1 MKLRIYIIDIVV
13 LILIPIILGYILY
26 SIIPINNFEPLS
38 VVSVTSSVN
47 LLIWIGIII
56 QILVSIYLFKNKNLE
71 QLLNFNLY
79 ISLIYIT
86 TTKLLIEGLALKGTP
101 LPDSD
106 IRGDLLAI
114 VQLAQNAE
122 KNLWSGSGYPPVW
135 PTIIGNIAR
144 ILDIHVLAI
153 FKPAEL
159 ILLAVSPFL
168 IFLTWKLILKSWMAL
183 TITIFQTLSS
193 SFNYKN
199 LALNILIPFI
209 IFVIISAVNQM
220 NINIKIRLKYLI
232 YGISIGLISLMYFG
246 YLYWLTPFLILLTV
260 LSFFGKNRSLLIEIQ
275 LLVFL
280 GIALAIIPIIYPLTQ
295 LKMSN
300 LYLVILITILFL
312 ITNSQLKGRNF
323 INLAGSTIIIFVL
336 LIILF
341 DYRAND
347 EWFEGGIEQNN
358 PTLNPILPFD
368 NYKVIFILLFLYL
381 IYRFISKKE
390 YYIYLQILI
399 AIYLS
404 STFFMYLIASQM
416 QISKRVDLWP
426 RATEIQS
433 YVLSLTSILI
443 IILILENIFEKISIQ
458 TSYDENPVRIQ
469 FIYLFAMLIIGSY
482 FVSNLG
488 NQTYAVMPTQT
499 FNGAWYAHQ
508 GCSNPHKDPMLA
520 KVFENYSDIQKFL
533 RSNCSS
539 VNWPEVA
546 SIK

>member
-1 MKLRIYIIDIVV
+1 
-13 LILIPIILGYILY
+13 LILIPFILGYILY

-56 QILVSIYLFKNKNLE
+56 QILVSIYLFKNRNLN

-79 ISLIYIT
+79 ISLIYTT
-86 TTKLLIEGLALKGTP
+86 TTKLLIESLALKGTP
-101 LPDSD
+101 LPGSD

-122 KNLWSGSGYPPVW
+122 KNLWSGSGYPPMW
-135 PTIIGNIAR
+135 PTLIGNIAR
-144 ILDIHVLAI
+144 IFDLHVLAI

-159 ILLAVSPFL
+159 MLLAVAPFL
-168 IFLTWKLILKSWMAL
+168 IFLIWRLILKSWMAL
-183 TITIFQTLSS
+183 TITIFQTLGT
-193 SFNYKN
+193 SFDYKN
-199 LALNILIPFI
+199 LTLNILIPFI
-209 IFVIISAVNQM
+209 IFVIISAVNQK
-220 NINIKIRLKYLI
+220 NINIYIRLKYLTF
-232 YGISIGLISLMYFG
+232 GIFIGLITLLYFG

-260 LSFFGKNRSLLIEIQ
+260 LSFFCKNKSLLIELQ

-280 GIALAIIPIIYPLTQ
+280 GIALALIPIIYPLTQ
-295 LKMSN
+295 LNMGN
-300 LYLVILITILFL
+300 LYLVISITILFL

-323 INLAGSTIIIFVL
+323 INLGGSTLIIFAL

-347 EWFEGGIEQNN
+347 EWFEGGIEKNN
-358 PTLNPILPFD
+358 PTLDSILPFD
-368 NYKVIFILLFLYL
+368 AYTVVFIPFFLYL

-416 QISKRVDLWP
+416 QLSKRVDLWP
-426 RATEIQS
+426 RATEVQS
-433 YVLSLTSILI
+433 YILSITSILI
-443 IILILENIFEKISIQ
+443 IILILENIFEKISIP

-469 FIYLFAMLIIGSY
+469 FIYFFAMLIIGSY

-488 NQTYAVMPTQT
+488 NQTYEVMPTKT

-508 GCSNPHKDPMLA
+508 GCSNPHKDPMLT
-520 KVFENYSDIQKFL
+520 KVFENYQDIQKFL
-533 RSNCSS
+533 RSNCSL

>member
-520 KVFENYSDIQKFL
+520 KVFENYPDIQKFL

>member
-1 MKLRIYIIDIVV
+1 MKLRIYFIDTV
-13 LILIPIILGYILY
+13 LLIFIPIILGYILY

-38 VVSVTSSVN
+38 VVSVTSTVN

-56 QILVSIYLFKNKNLE
+56 QILVSIYLFKNRNLD

-101 LPDSD
+101 LPGSD

-144 ILDIHVLAI
+144 IFDLHVLAI

-183 TITIFQTLSS
+183 TITVFQTLNSS
-193 SFNYKN
+193 YDYKK

-220 NINIKIRLKYLI
+220 NINIKIRFKYLI

-246 YLYWLTPFLILLTV
+246 YIYWLTPFLILLTV
-260 LSFFGKNRSLLIEIQ
+260 LSFFGKNRSLLIELQ
-275 LLVFL
+275 LLIFL
-280 GIALAIIPIIYPLTQ
+280 GIALAIIPRIYPLTP
-295 LKMSN
+295 LTMSN
-300 LYLVILITILFL
+300 LYLVTLMVILLL
-312 ITNSQLKGRNF
+312 ISNSQKKIKNF
-323 INLAGSTIIIFVL
+323 INYFGSLLIILVL
-336 LIILF
+336 LKILF

-368 NYKVIFILLFLYL
+368 NYEVVFIIFFLYL

-416 QISKRVDLWP
+416 QVSKKVDLWP
-426 RATEIQS
+426 RAAEIQS
-433 YVLSLTSILI
+433 YVISITSILI
-443 IILILENIFEKISIQ
+443 IILILENIFEKISIRA
-458 TSYDENPVRIQ
+458 SYDENPIRIQ
-469 FIYLFAMLIIGSY
+469 FIYFFTTLIIGSY
-482 FVSNLG
+482 FVSALG
-488 NQTYAVMPTQT
+488 NQTYAAMPTNT

-520 KVFENYSDIQKFL
+520 KVFENYPDIQKFL

-546 SIK
+546 PIK